1 VATTGTYNYDP
12 QIVEVIDEAFER
24 GALMDPKDIG
34 QRHLESFFRSLKT
47 MLNSEWSNI
56 GVRRWMIQQAQEPMT
71 VGKGDFRLPIGAIDI
86 VGAVLRRSNAD
97 TELYPISRDDYLA
110 IPTKTING
118 RPDRYWVDRQAGNF
132 SATLSNKRVYLWQRG
147 SNTTDIVVYDYF
159 RQIQDVG
166 APKNTPQIP
175 TNAMAALMAGMS
187 AYMAEKFKP
196 ERFDKMMLRYKGPNW
211 ADPTRT
217 IGGELGALLMEDRE
231 RSDIEISVDFTRRG
245 RPGR

>member
-1 VATTGTYNYDP
+1 VATTGTYTFDP
-12 QIVEVIDEAFER
+12 QIAEVIDEAFER
-24 GALMDPKDIG
+24 GALTDPKDVG
-34 QRHLESFFRSLKT
+34 QRHLDSFFRSLKL

-56 GVRRWMIQQAQEPMT
+56 GIRRWMIQQAQEPMT

-86 VGAVLRRSNAD
+86 IGAVLRRSTTD
-97 TELYPISRDDYLA
+97 TEMYSISRDDYLT
-110 IPTKTING
+110 IPDKNING

-159 RQIQDVG
+159 RQIQDPG
-166 APKNTPQIP
+166 ALANTLQIP
-175 TNAMAALMAGMS
+175 ANAMAALTCGMA

-196 ERFDKMMLRYKGPNW
+196 ERFQGLMLRYRGPNW

-217 IGGELGALLMEDRE
+217 IGGALGELLMEDRE
-231 RSDIEISVDFTRRG
+231 RSDVEISMDFTSGNRFRR
-245 RPGR
+245 